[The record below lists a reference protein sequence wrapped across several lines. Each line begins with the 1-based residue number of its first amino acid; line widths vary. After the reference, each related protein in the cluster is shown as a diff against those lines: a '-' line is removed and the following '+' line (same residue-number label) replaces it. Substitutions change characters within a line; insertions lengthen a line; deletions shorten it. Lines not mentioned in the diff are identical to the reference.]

1 MEIIFG
7 GDFVPNQRWENIISI
22 NNGLIYSDE
31 ILEFIKDAN
40 IRIVNLE
47 CPITESNQKIDK
59 LGPNIKCNPNTISA
73 LNVAKINLV
82 SLANNHIY
90 DYGAQGLYDTR
101 KFLLK
106 NNINY
111 IGVGDNKLE
120 ARKSVFI
127 KNKIVFL
134 NYGNNEWG
142 VSEDEKEGYNG
153 YDLIDIHKEINLYK
167 KKGLFVCLILHSG
180 HELYSYPSPKMVKEF
195 RFLIDSGSDLI
206 ITHHSHFF
214 SGYEKYKQG
223 HIFYGLGNMLFD
235 SKTKNKSWFTSFL
248 LKVKIIDGNFDDFE
262 ILPII
267 NCVKNHKIKVLSISE
282 RATFNKKVE
291 KINCIISNP
300 FLLEL
305 EWQKHISVM
314 RTSYFVGIKNFNKY
328 IISIVNRI
336 PFLEKFLFKKTK
348 HFNKLKNYFHNE
360 SHSEVIKSILK

>member
-1 MEIIFG
+1 MKIIFG
-7 GDFVPNQRWENIISI
+7 GDFVPGGRWENIVLKNS
-22 NNGLIYSDE
+22 GRVYSDE
-31 ILEFIKDAN
+31 VLDFISSSDL
-40 IRIVNLE
+40 RIVNLE
-47 CPITESNQKIDK
+47 SPLTTSSKAISK
-59 LGPNIKCNPNTISA
+59 LGPNLKCNPGSVSA
-73 LNVAKINLV
+73 LVAGGVNLV

-90 DYGAQGLYDTR
+90 DYGKKGFFDT
-101 KFLLK
+101 LDVLK
-106 NNINY
+106 NNNINY
-111 IGVGDNKLE
+111 IGVGDNKLKS
-120 ARKSVFI
+120 RNSVFI
-127 KNKIVFL
+127 MDKVVFL

-235 SKTKNKSWFTSFL
+235 SKTKNKSWFTSYL

-267 NCVKNHKIKVLSISE
+267 NCVKNQKIQVLSTSE
-282 RATFNKKVE
+282 RAAFNE
-291 KINCIISNP
+291 KLEEINCIISNP
-300 FLLEL
+300 FMLEQ
-305 EWQKHISVM
+305 EWRKHISVM
-314 RTSYFVGIKNFNKY
+314 RTSYFVGVKNFNKH

-336 PFLEKFLFKKTK
+336 PFLEKFLFKRTK